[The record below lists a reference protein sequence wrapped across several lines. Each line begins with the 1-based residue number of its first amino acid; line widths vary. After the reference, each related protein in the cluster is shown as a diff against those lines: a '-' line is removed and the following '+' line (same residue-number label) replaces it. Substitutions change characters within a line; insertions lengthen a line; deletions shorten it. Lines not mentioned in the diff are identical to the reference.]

1 MKSKIAEKM
10 DELRKVY
17 DLLNLDYEKVLT
29 GPSKD
34 KATKIDIVKNK
45 VIRGQIIVW
54 YTIIDEFL
62 TNRICRYFFGKKKK
76 FEILWKTKKFQNF
89 NYYIIEQLYLLQ
101 KLRLAKSIS
110 KIPKNVAADIEK
122 LSVLR
127 NGIAHTFFPENLR
140 SSKPNWKGKDV
151 FKFEGIKLLSE
162 DISKIYA
169 VFYRDE
175 EWY

>member
-1 MKSKIAEKM
+1 
-10 DELRKVY
+10 
-17 DLLNLDYEKVLT
+17 
-29 GPSKD
+29 
-34 KATKIDIVKNK
+34 
-45 VIRGQIIVW
+45 
-54 YTIIDEFL
+54 
-62 TNRICRYFFGKKKK
+62 
-76 FEILWKTKKFQNF
+76 
-89 NYYIIEQLYLLQ
+89 
-101 KLRLAKSIS
+101 
-110 KIPKNVAADIEK
+110 
-122 LSVLR
+122 VLR